1 METRIFFYIQLLWFR
16 YKLSLYQ
23 LPMDI
28 FAYVRVRASA
38 WVNEVVYACVRMW
51 YWMNSFKQNEW
62 TITGWVKMDNFLIF
76 LKSVKIEVNADCILI
91 LILISASQQFNEM
104 KSVFHKH
111 AFFTSHVC
119 CKHPT
124 VRHKLIGFFF
134 SFYQSVCTS
143 EYTQISWRMEVKK

>member
-1 METRIFFYIQLLWFR
+1 
-16 YKLSLYQ
+16 
-23 LPMDI
+23 
-28 FAYVRVRASA
+28 
-38 WVNEVVYACVRMW
+38 
-51 YWMNSFKQNEW
+51 
-62 TITGWVKMDNFLIF
+62 MDNFFIF

-124 VRHKLIGFFF
+124 VRHKLIGFFSVSINPF
-134 SFYQSVCTS
+134 AHPNILRYLEEWKSKNNQVKLVSRPYPNHKLSSNNLSDEMDNLTSTACVSHSFQHLFANF
-143 EYTQISWRMEVKK
+143 I